1 MILGSGVGSSGGRE
15 VDFPTPH
22 LPTPNSPSH
31 LPLPPPPGSLP
42 YRMDITVQ
50 SGQTKAGNRSVLST
64 LSMESAHGEQ
74 VLLLL
79 QMDADSSDAK
89 ALEKE
94 MASVVRHS
102 LLETE
107 GDASAR
113 LDGTLKELNGLL
125 KGLLLS
131 ATIQDVHAIIS
142 IVDQKGNLHVSH
154 AGRAEAYVVRGA
166 SASQITEYSKG
177 KSTPAFV
184 YIASGSLEPRDMV
197 VFSTQRLLR
206 ALTPAQLVQVAQRS
220 GHVVDEIIHTLDGEK
235 EEAAVAVLGV
245 GGKHQMAL
253 EDSPAPAKERRG
265 TSPIRNRGN
274 RRSAGAMQK
283 VTAFLPVVT
292 DKAQDIIKGL
302 DLPAFAASAKKWT
315 ARFRKDLK
323 DPAHKRRAHL
333 LLLAGTIAAFIVIW
347 ALLQLTM
354 NSEKS
359 KTREELGVL
368 VEQIGTEIRTAENR
382 RIAGDVD
389 AANAILQRAEERAK
403 QVMDNELGLYRME
416 ALDLLDRI
424 RSKREEI
431 NNIVRLAPRIV
442 ANLAAKNP
450 DITAQGFIGLADGE
464 FVAYDRQDLYRVL
477 LNSVENPTHLTDEEL
492 IVSGINFPR
501 YQTLVFQTTGNTVVE
516 QIAGQPTVM
525 KTEDPAGWITGQS
538 MEAYLRFLYVLS
550 PENNQI
556 YKYERLSNRY
566 GPPSQYNVN
575 GEIQNALDMAI
586 DGNVFILKDDGTVVK
601 LLRGEVKPF
610 VVRHAPENLL
620 QDATRIYKVSDG
632 SIYFLDPVG
641 ARVIVVTDGG
651 ATGESSYV
659 KQYVL
664 EGDQIGKLIDLYVD
678 PDETRVYVI
687 DEKRIYAVDLG
698 TK

>member
-1 MILGSGVGSSGGRE
+1 
-15 VDFPTPH
+15 
-22 LPTPNSPSH
+22 
-31 LPLPPPPGSLP
+31 
-42 YRMDITVQ
+42 MDISVQ
-50 SGQTKAGNRSVLST
+50 SGQTKAGGGTALST
-64 LSMESAHGEQ
+64 LTMESAHEEQ
-74 VLLLL
+74 VCLLL
-79 QMDADSSDAK
+79 QMEADSSAAK
-89 ALEKE
+89 ALERE
-94 MASVVRHS
+94 MAAVVKHS

-131 ATIQDVHAIIS
+131 GSIRDVHAIIS
-142 IVDQKGNLHVSH
+142 IVDSRGGLHVSH

-166 SASQITEYSKG
+166 SASQITEYSRG

-184 YIASGSLEPRDMV
+184 YIASGSLEPRDIV
-197 VFSTQRLLR
+197 IFSTQRLLR
-206 ALTPAQLVQVAQRS
+206 AVTPAQLVQLAQRLPVGQAGS
-220 GHVVDEIIHTLDGEK
+220 GRVVDEIVHTLDGEK
-235 EEAAVAVLGV
+235 EQAAIAVLLV
-245 GGKHQMAL
+245 GAGRQQMAL
-253 EDSPAPAKERRG
+253 EDAPPPARDRRPAAPARDRRG
-265 TSPIRNRGN
+265 RKTAVGWL
-274 RRSAGAMQK
+274 K
-283 VTAFLPVVT
+283 TAFPAVKGRTLGVV
-292 DKAQDIIKGL
+292 ASL
-302 DLPAFAASAKKWT
+302 DLPGFAASAKKWT
-315 ARFRKDLK
+315 AGFRRDLK
-323 DPAHKRRAHL
+323 DPLRKRRAHL
-333 LLLAGTIAAFIVIW
+333 LLLAGTIAAFVVVW
-347 ALLQLTM
+347 ALLQLTV

-431 NNIVRLAPRIV
+431 NNIVRLAPRVV

-450 DITAQGFIGLADGE
+450 GITAQGFIGLADGE

-477 LNSVENPTHLTDEEL
+477 LNSVENAVHLTDEEL
-492 IVSGINFPR
+492 IVAGINFPR

-538 MEAYLRFLYVLS
+538 MEAYLRFLYILS

-575 GEIQNALDMAI
+575 GEIQNAIDMAI
-586 DGNVFILKDDGTVVK
+586 DGNVFVLKDDGNIVK
-601 LLRGEVKPF
+601 LLRGEAKPF
-610 VVRHAPENLL
+610 VIRHAPENLL
-620 QDATRIYKVSDG
+620 QDATRIYKVPDG

>member
-1 MILGSGVGSSGGRE
+1 
-15 VDFPTPH
+15 
-22 LPTPNSPSH
+22 
-31 LPLPPPPGSLP
+31 
-42 YRMDITVQ
+42 MDITVQ
-50 SGQTKAGNRSVLST
+50 SGQTKAGNGSVLST

-79 QMDADSSDAK
+79 RMDADSSDAK

-94 MASVVRHS
+94 MANVVRHS

-113 LDGTLKELNGLL
+113 LDGTLKEINGLL

-142 IVDQKGNLHVSH
+142 IVDQRGNLHVSH

-184 YIASGSLEPRDMV
+184 YIASGSLEPRDVV

-235 EEAAVAVLGV
+235 EEAAVAVLVV

-253 EDSPAPAKERRG
+253 EDSSAPAKERRG
-265 TSPIRNRGN
+265 APPVRNRGN

-283 VTAFLPVVT
+283 VTAFLLVIS
-292 DKAQDIIKGL
+292 DKTQDIIKGL

-315 ARFRKDLK
+315 AGFRKDLK
-323 DPAHKRRAHL
+323 DPARKRRAHL

-477 LNSVENPTHLTDEEL
+477 LNSVENPVHLTDEEL

-575 GEIQNALDMAI
+575 GEISSAIDMAI
-586 DGNVFILKDDGTVVK
+586 DGNVFVLKDDGTVVK
-601 LLRGEVKPF
+601 LLRGEAKPF
-610 VVRHAPENLL
+610 VIRHAPENLL
-620 QDATRIYKVSDG
+620 QDATHIYKVADG

>member
-1 MILGSGVGSSGGRE
+1 
-15 VDFPTPH
+15 
-22 LPTPNSPSH
+22 
-31 LPLPPPPGSLP
+31 
-42 YRMDITVQ
+42 MDITVQ
-50 SGQTKAGNRSVLST
+50 SGQTKAGNDIVLAAIA
-64 LSMESAHGEQ
+64 MESAHGEH
-74 VLLLL
+74 VCLLL
-79 QMDADSSDAK
+79 QMEADSASAK

-94 MASVVRHS
+94 MTGVVKHS

-125 KGLLLS
+125 KGLLIS
-131 ATIQDVHAIIS
+131 GSIRDVHAIIS
-142 IVDQKGNLHVSH
+142 IVDNRGNLHVSH

-166 SASQITEYSKG
+166 SASQITEYSRG

-184 YIASGSLEPRDMV
+184 YIASGSLEPRDIV

-206 ALTPAQLVQVAQRS
+206 AVTPAQLTQIAQRS
-220 GHVVDEIIHTLDGEK
+220 GNVVEEIVHTLNSEK
-235 EEAAVAVLGV
+235 EQAAVAVLSV
-245 GGKHQMAL
+245 SGGKHQMEL
-253 EDSPAPAKERRG
+253 EDALAPAKARKITPASRERR
-265 TSPIRNRGN
+265 S
-274 RRSAGAMQK
+274 RRLPSAGWLREVLPQLQHRITGII
-283 VTAFLPVVT
+283 TA
-292 DKAQDIIKGL
+292 L
-302 DLPAFAASAKKWT
+302 DLPAFALSMKKWI
-315 ARFRKDLK
+315 AGFRRDLK
-323 DPAHKRRAHL
+323 DPVRKSRAHL
-333 LLLAGTIAAFIVIW
+333 LLLAGTITAFIVIW
-347 ALLQLTM
+347 ALLQLTV

-359 KTREELGVL
+359 KSREELGVL

-389 AANAILQRAEERAK
+389 AANAILVRAEERAK

-450 DITAQGFIGLADGE
+450 DIIAQGFIGLADGE
-464 FVAYDRQDLYRVL
+464 FVAYDRQDLYRIL
-477 LNSVENPTHLTDEEL
+477 LNSVENPIHLTNEEL
-492 IVSGINFPR
+492 IVSGISFPR

-566 GPPSQYNVN
+566 GSPSQYNVN
-575 GEIQNALDMAI
+575 GEIGNAIDMAI
-586 DGNVFILKDDGTVVK
+586 DGNVFVLKDDGTVVK
-601 LLRGEVKPF
+601 LLRGETKPF
-610 VVRHAPENLL
+610 VIRHAPENLL
-620 QDATRIYKVSDG
+620 QNAVRIYKVPDG

-641 ARVIVVTDGG
+641 ARVIAVTDGG
-651 ATGESSYV
+651 PTGESSYV

-678 PDETRVYVI
+678 PDETRVYVV

>member
-1 MILGSGVGSSGGRE
+1 MPLGFAPLLSHYSLLLH
-15 VDFPTPH
+15 P
-22 LPTPNSPSH
+22 PS
-31 LPLPPPPGSLP
+31 PGSLP
-42 YRMDITVQ
+42 LRMDITVQ
-50 SGQTKAGNRSVLST
+50 SGQTKAGNGTVLAALT
-64 LSMESAHGEQ
+64 MESVHGEH
-74 VLLLL
+74 VCLLL
-79 QMDADSSDAK
+79 QMEADSVDGK

-94 MASVVRHS
+94 MAGVVKHS

-131 ATIQDVHAIIS
+131 GSIRDVHAIIS
-142 IVDQKGNLHVSH
+142 IVDNRGNLHVSH

-166 SASQITEYSKG
+166 SASQITEYSRG

-184 YIASGSLEPRDMV
+184 YIASGSLEPRDV
-197 VFSTQRLLR
+197 VIFSTQRLLR
-206 ALTPAQLVQVAQRS
+206 AVTPAQLVQIAQRS
-220 GHVVDEIIHTLDGEK
+220 GHVINEVIHTLDGEK
-235 EEAAVAVLGV
+235 EQAAVAVLSV
-245 GGKHQMAL
+245 SGGKQMAL
-253 EDSPAPAKERRG
+253 EDDAPAPARERKGASPRERRG
-265 TSPIRNRGN
+265 
-274 RRSAGAMQK
+274 RRLASAGWL
-283 VTAFLPVVT
+283 TAVLPAVKDRTVGLIT
-292 DKAQDIIKGL
+292 SL
-302 DLPAFAASAKKWT
+302 DLPGFAVSAKKWT
-315 ARFRKDLK
+315 AGFRKDLK
-323 DPAHKRRAHL
+323 DPARKQRAHF
-333 LLLAGTIAAFIVIW
+333 LLLAGTIAAFIIIW
-347 ALLQLTM
+347 ALLQLTV
-354 NSEKS
+354 NTEKS

-368 VEQIGTEIRTAENR
+368 VDQIGTEIRTADNR

-389 AANAILQRAEERAK
+389 AANAILERAEERAK

-431 NNIVRLAPRIV
+431 NNIVRMAPRIG
-442 ANLAAKNP
+442 ANLAAKTP
-450 DITAQGFIGLADGE
+450 DITVQGFIGLADGE

-477 LNSVENPTHLTDEEL
+477 LNSVENPLHLTDEEL
-492 IVSGINFPR
+492 IVSGISFAR

-538 MEAYLRFLYVLS
+538 MEAYLRFLYILS

-575 GEIQNALDMAI
+575 GEISNAIDMAI
-586 DGNVFILKDDGTVVK
+586 DGNVFVLKDDGSVVK
-601 LLRGEVKPF
+601 LLRGETKSF
-610 VVRHAPENLL
+610 VIRRAPENLL
-620 QDATRIYKVSDG
+620 KDATRIYKVPDG

-651 ATGESSYV
+651 QTGESSYV

-678 PDETRVYVI
+678 PDETRVYVV

>member
-1 MILGSGVGSSGGRE
+1 
-15 VDFPTPH
+15 
-22 LPTPNSPSH
+22 
-31 LPLPPPPGSLP
+31 
-42 YRMDITVQ
+42 MDMSVQ
-50 SGQTKAGNRSVLST
+50 SGQTKAGNGTVLAT
-64 LSMESAHGEQ
+64 LALESAHGEQ
-74 VLLLL
+74 VCLLL
-79 QMDADSSDAK
+79 QMEADSGDGK

-94 MASVVRHS
+94 MAGVVKHS

-131 ATIQDVHAIIS
+131 GSIRDVHAIIS
-142 IVDQKGNLHVSH
+142 IVDQRGNLHVSH

-184 YIASGSLEPRDMV
+184 YIASGSLEPRDV
-197 VFSTQRLLR
+197 VIFSTQRLLR
-206 ALTPAQLVQVAQRS
+206 AVTPAQLTQIAQRLPAGQAGS
-220 GHVVDEIIHTLDGEK
+220 GQVIDEIIHTLEGEK
-235 EEAAVAVLGV
+235 EHAAVAVLTV
-245 GGKHQMAL
+245 KGGKQMAI
-253 EDSPAPAKERRG
+253 EDEPAPVRKAAAPSRDRRG
-265 TSPIRNRGN
+265 RKLAAAGML
-274 RRSAGAMQK
+274 SAA
-283 VTAFLPVVT
+283 LPRIK
-292 DKAQDIIKGL
+292 DRAADIVESL

-315 ARFRKDLK
+315 ASFKKDLK
-323 DPAHKRRAHL
+323 DPARKRRAHL
-333 LLLAGTIAAFIVIW
+333 LLLAGTIATFIIIW
-347 ALLQLTM
+347 ALLQLTV

-368 VEQIGTEIRTAENR
+368 VEQIGTEIRTADNR

-389 AANAILQRAEERAK
+389 AANAILERAEERAK

-492 IVSGINFPR
+492 IVSGISFPR

-575 GEIQNALDMAI
+575 GEISNAIDMAI
-586 DGNVFILKDDGTVVK
+586 DGNVFVLKDDGTVVK
-601 LLRGEVKPF
+601 LLRGETKPF
-610 VVRHAPENLL
+610 VIRHAPENLL
-620 QDATRIYKVSDG
+620 KDATRMYKVPDA

-678 PDETRVYVI
+678 PDETRVYVV